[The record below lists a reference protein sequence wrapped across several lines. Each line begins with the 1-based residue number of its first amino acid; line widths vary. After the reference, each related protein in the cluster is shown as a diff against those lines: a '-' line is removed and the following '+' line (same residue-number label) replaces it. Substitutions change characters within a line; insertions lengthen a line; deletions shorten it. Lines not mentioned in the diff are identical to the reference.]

1 MPDPDDRTANQ
12 CYQQAAEL
20 SGDLGE
26 YQRAMELY
34 QIVADWSL
42 TSALTKY
49 SVKEYWLRAALCSI
63 AMGVR
68 PLSNIIVKITTDI
81 SGLSHDESITPNVR
95 SKGRYIP
102 IDPRGQIRSRTN
114 ASVRRGRCGTIY
126 CPSVSI

>member
-1 MPDPDDRTANQ
+1 MRMLRLANTEKSSDIISTANQ

-26 YQRAMELY
+26 YQRSMDLY

-49 SVKEYWLRAALCSI
+49 SVKEYWLRAALCSM

-68 PLSNIIVKITTDI
+68 VSRLPLQCTDFAP
-81 SGLSHDESITPNVR
+81 LT
-95 SKGRYIP
+95 
-102 IDPRGQIRSRTN
+102 
-114 ASVRRGRCGTIY
+114 
-126 CPSVSI
+126 

>member
-68 PLSNIIVKITTDI
+68 PLSYIIVRITTDI
-81 SGLSHDESITPNVR
+81 SGPGHDESITPNVR

-102 IDPRGQIRSRTN
+102 IDPRGQIRS
-114 ASVRRGRCGTIY
+114 
-126 CPSVSI
+126 